1 MEPNKNAL
9 GSELESAK
17 ENFKANN
24 TAETVGKF
32 SSFVDQLAKDDVA
45 GDALKAGDPAPDFTL
60 TNALGK
66 EINLK
71 QELANGP
78 VILTWYRGGWCPY
91 CNLALNF
98 LQRHLH
104 EFKSYGAQLLAITPE
119 TPDQS
124 MSTKEKHNLEFEVLT
139 DESNV
144 VAIQYGGVHGLP
156 EEIRDIYATRGVGDY
171 YRDYKNVE
179 FPVPATYIIDQ
190 SAFIRFVFAESDY
203 RKRVEPSD
211 IIDALKSLKEDAK

>member
-1 MEPNKNAL
+1 MKQNKNELA
-9 GSELESAK
+9 SELENAK
-17 ENFKANN
+17 ERFKANN
-24 TAETVGKF
+24 TAETVEKF
-32 SSFVDQLAKDDVA
+32 GSFVNQLAKDSVA
-45 GDALKAGDPAPDFTL
+45 GDALKVGDTAPDFML
-60 TNALGK
+60 KNAVGK
-66 EINLK
+66 EISLK
-71 QELANGP
+71 EELANGP

-98 LQRHLH
+98 LQRHLP
-104 EFKSYGAQLLAITPE
+104 EFRSYGAQLLAITPE

-144 VAIQYGGVHGLP
+144 MALQYGGVHNLP
-156 EEIRDIYATRGVGDY
+156 EEIRDIYAERGVGDY

-190 SAFIRFVFAESDY
+190 SGVIRFVFAESDY
-203 RKRVEPSD
+203 RKRAEPTA
-211 IIDALKSLKEDAK
+211 IIDALKSLK